1 MEDRLK
7 QAMIQTCVDWYIDN
21 PSDDKLREVFFRKQ
35 KEYKE
40 FKTNTL
46 RVNKCHVIEKKY
58 IESSTQGCT

>member
-40 FKTNTL
+40 FKTNTK
-46 RVNKCHVIEKKY
+46 R
-58 IESSTQGCT
+58 G